1 MSGPFRI
8 VAAGDS
14 AVIVEFEER
23 IDPDINARAV
33 ALAGLIRTS
42 GLQGLR
48 DVVPSYRS
56 VAVYFDPLRTDY
68 DRLHSL
74 LEGGANS
81 PTTVE
86 VRGSEPIQIPVRY
99 GGEEGPDLSYIAS
112 RAGLSE
118 DEVADIHCATTY
130 RVYMLGFL
138 PGFAYMGIVDPRI
151 AAPRLAAPRVRVRAG
166 SVGLAGQQTG
176 IYPIDSPGG
185 WLLVGRSLLEPYDL
199 SRRDPFLFQAGD
211 LVRFLRVA

>member
-112 RAGLSE
+112 RAALSE
-118 DEVADIHCATTY
+118 DDVADIHCATTY

>member
-1 MSGPFRI
+1 
-8 VAAGDS
+8 
-14 AVIVEFEER
+14 
-23 IDPDINARAV
+23 
-33 ALAGLIRTS
+33 
-42 GLQGLR
+42 
-48 DVVPSYRS
+48 
-56 VAVYFDPLRTDY
+56 
-68 DRLHSL
+68 
-74 LEGGANS
+74 
-81 PTTVE
+81 
-86 VRGSEPIQIPVRY
+86 
-99 GGEEGPDLSYIAS
+99 
-112 RAGLSE
+112 
-118 DEVADIHCATTY
+118 
-130 RVYMLGFL
+130 MLGFL

>member
-14 AVIVEFEER
+14 AVSVEFEER

-33 ALAGLIRTS
+33 TLARLIRTS

-81 PTTVE
+81 PATSE